1 MDGSSA
7 RSDVASCRAGTV
19 AVRMP
24 PPSYRE
30 RLRLEGA
37 VLAGAG
43 AVASAVLIAGVD
55 AARSRSESTMAQIAG
70 LVVLVAVLGPLAVRR
85 WIARAQP
92 VAEGEE
98 LTGEPTALW
107 LPVLVL
113 VALVALFV
121 VPGELGLGAAGWDA
135 GLRITLGCLVVGLA
149 QAVLIERL
157 VAADEARTGR
167 RYVRLPGSRALGGT
181 KLGFFSRRRV

>member
-1 MDGSSA
+1 
-7 RSDVASCRAGTV
+7 
-19 AVRMP
+19 MP

-43 AVASAVLIAGVD
+43 AVASAVLLAGVD
-55 AARSRSESTMAQIAG
+55 EASNRSGSTVIQIAAV
-70 LVVLVAVLGPLAVRR
+70 VVLLALLGPLAVRR
-85 WIARAQP
+85 WMAGAQP
-92 VAEGEE
+92 VAEGAE

-107 LPVLVL
+107 WPVLVL
-113 VALVALFV
+113 VVLVAIFV
-121 VPGELGLGAAGWDA
+121 VPGELGLRAAGWDA

-149 QAVLIERL
+149 QAVLLERL

-181 KLGFFSRRRV
+181 KLGFFSRKRV

>member
-1 MDGSSA
+1 
-7 RSDVASCRAGTV
+7 
-19 AVRMP
+19 MP

-43 AVASAVLIAGVD
+43 AVASAVLLAGVD
-55 AARSRSESTMAQIAG
+55 EASNRSGSTVIQIAAV
-70 LVVLVAVLGPLAVRR
+70 VVLIALLGPLAVRR
-85 WIARAQP
+85 WMAGAQP
-92 VAEGEE
+92 VAEGAE

-107 LPVLVL
+107 WPVLVL
-113 VALVALFV
+113 VVLVAIFV
-121 VPGELGLGAAGWDA
+121 VPGELGLRAAGWDA

-149 QAVLIERL
+149 QAVLLERL

-181 KLGFFSRRRV
+181 KLGFFSHKRV

>member
-1 MDGSSA
+1 M
-7 RSDVASCRAGTV
+7 T
-19 AVRMP
+19 

-30 RLRLEGA
+30 RLRVEGA

-43 AVASAVLIAGVD
+43 AVATAVLLVGFDEASRRAG
-55 AARSRSESTMAQIAG
+55 STVAQIAG
-70 LVVLVAVLGPLAVRR
+70 LVVLIAVLGPLAVRR

-92 VAEGEE
+92 VAEGAE

-107 LPVLVL
+107 WPVLVL
-113 VALVALFV
+113 VILVALFV
-121 VPGELGLGAAGWDA
+121 LPREIGVRAAGWDA

-149 QAVLIERL
+149 QAVLLERL

-181 KLGFFSRRRV
+181 KLGFFSNRRV